1 MLKIYLDWNV
11 ITHLKDETNT
21 ELYSYIMENKD
32 KFIFPYS
39 AAHLKDLSISKS
51 DDNEYYEQDLHLL
64 SEICEHHL
72 LEHEQN
78 INNPYPYK
86 CYPEEYIDK
95 KGQDIKIFN
104 SGFSKDS
111 FFKNLE
117 SKGLDPKNFMSL
129 LEKKEI
135 EPLEMPFINRTI
147 CNYADIFSVL
157 FEYGPQIF
165 NSKELPKLIQKSIQG
180 ATDKDVYKDIQGAKS
195 GNIFRKLDEITIPQI
210 GESFSG
216 MIETVLAE
224 RSQSNLDL
232 FTTLYIALNMSGF
245 FADKKRNLQNIYTD
259 SEHAYYASSCDIF
272 VSDDKR
278 LREKTSAIYSEKGIR
293 TFVVST
299 SELISLMNEELSK
312 SYDIEFMFNTAL
324 KTYGV
329 PIREEGEK
337 KVYGQLPF
345 HFLGLFNFCIKLN
358 LPKVDLTIG
367 EFRCNVPQR
376 GYVFY
381 TELERF
387 FNLVLKV
394 INNKEQRSLF
404 QQEFVSKF
412 LTTNK
417 DIVNTAT
424 FTIDC
429 PGYLIQLAADK
440 WSHLPLPILF
450 ITKKAETGMDSQE
463 TINVSGDA
471 PSNVAP
477 PKKKKKKK
485 EEKEEAEDFAVTTRF
500 TAVHHST

>member
-1 MLKIYLDWNV
+1 MLKVYLDWNV

-21 ELYSYIMENKD
+21 ELYLYLMANKD

-51 DDNEYYEQDLHLL
+51 DDNRYYEQDLHLL

-86 CYPEEYIDK
+86 CYPKEYLEIN
-95 KGQDIKIFN
+95 GQDIEVFN

-117 SKGLDPKNFMSL
+117 SKGLDSNAFMSF
-129 LEKKEI
+129 LEKKII
-135 EPLEMPFINRTI
+135 EPLEIPIINRTI

-165 NSKELPKLIQKSIQG
+165 NSKKLPKLIQKSIQE
-180 ATDKDVYKDIQGAKS
+180 ATDKDVYKDIQGAQS
-195 GNIFRKLDEITIPQI
+195 GNIFQKLDEITIPQI

-216 MIETVLAE
+216 ITETVLAE
-224 RSQSNLDL
+224 RNQSNLEL
-232 FTTLYIALNMSGF
+232 FTTLYIALNLSGF
-245 FADKKRNLQNIYTD
+245 FADKNRALQNIYTD

-272 VSDDKR
+272 VTNDKR

-293 TFVVST
+293 TLVVSINK
-299 SELISLMNEELSK
+299 LKSLMDEELSK
-312 SYDIEFMFNTAL
+312 SYDIEFMFKEAL
-324 KTYGV
+324 QTYGV
-329 PIREEGEK
+329 PIREEGEH

-345 HFLGLFNFCIKLN
+345 HFLGLFNFCVKIN
-358 LPKVDLTIG
+358 LPEVDLTIG
-367 EFRCNVPQR
+367 EFRCVISQR

-394 INNKEQRSLF
+394 INNEEQRLLF
-404 QQEFVSKF
+404 QEQFVSKF

-429 PGYLIQLAADK
+429 HDYVIQLAADK
-440 WSHLPLPILF
+440 WSHIRCQSYLLQRKQKQI
-450 ITKKAETGMDSQE
+450 
-463 TINVSGDA
+463 
-471 PSNVAP
+471 
-477 PKKKKKKK
+477 
-485 EEKEEAEDFAVTTRF
+485 
-500 TAVHHST
+500 